1 MTKKYVQGSITYY
14 LLRFTKADGS
24 VWDIYMK
31 FDSDSY
37 TAKIDRTNQI
47 APSTKPLTTA
57 YKSIA
62 LT

>member
-24 VWDIYMK
+24 VWDIY
-31 FDSDSY
+31 